1 MLQPLKRKSTRPQHQ
16 LPAKSHL
23 LAAPAAAD
31 DLIMQYRNHDL
42 DLNKFLIKDGH
53 IVTDIA
59 ELKPHQLS
67 REIYFRPSY
76 APLVSEADA
85 DLGSCFNGY
94 SIPTAS
100 FSYQVNDSGISC
112 IKHEPK
118 LDLDDYIRLI
128 HQDIGRQIINVYQMH
143 KQVTL
148 AYSGGIDSMVLLSF
162 IMAYGLLSR
171 TNVVC
176 VENHTQISAHAMHN
190 HADNKQLVLL
200 LLNKLKPKLKSTTW
214 HHIDVEDLAYSFNH
228 GKLEHLKCYTT
239 HAILRRYHD
248 SAFLFG
254 YHGNQILL
262 HKPLF
267 VDELIL
273 QGKVSVTDA
282 ETYLSNTKNYYTQ
295 CLRLYDCNK
304 EKIGVDRTH
313 FLKKPWSLMDG
324 INGNRVYAPIG
335 STLTFDLLR
344 DLDFS
349 SMSLPVIA
357 DALVARHII
366 GLNVG
371 TELDEF
377 IGVESLSD
385 MDNLQDSMIP
395 VDLLDP
401 SWLTVPNSLNHHPEG
416 LDWITEQ
423 IAQARVTGLI
433 AINSL
438 TSVKMLHWINQL

>member
-1 MLQPLKRKSTRPQHQ
+1 
-16 LPAKSHL
+16 
-23 LAAPAAAD
+23 
-31 DLIMQYRNHDL
+31 MQYRNHDL
-42 DLNKFLIKDGH
+42 DLNKFLIKDDH

-59 ELKPHQLS
+59 ELKSHQLS

-112 IKHEPK
+112 VKHEPE
-118 LDLDDYIRLI
+118 LDLESYIRLT
-128 HQDIGRQIINVYQMH
+128 HQDIGHKIQHVYQRH

-162 IMAYGLLSR
+162 IMAYDLLPR

-176 VENHTQISAHAMHN
+176 VENHTQTSTNAMHN
-190 HADNKQLVLL
+190 HADNKQRVLSL
-200 LLNKLKPKLKSTTW
+200 LHKFKTKINSTAW
-214 HHIDVEDLAYSFNH
+214 HDIALEDLAYSFNH

-248 SAFLFG
+248 CAFLFG

-273 QGKVSVTDA
+273 QGKVSDTDA
-282 ETYLSNTKNYYTQ
+282 GTYLSNTKNYYTQ
-295 CLRLYDCNK
+295 CLRLYDCAK

-324 INGNRVYAPIG
+324 INGNTIYAPIG
-335 STLTFDLLR
+335 SARTFDLLR
-344 DLDFS
+344 DLDFGS
-349 SMSLPVIA
+349 VSLPVIA
-357 DALVARHII
+357 DALVARHMI

-377 IGVESLSD
+377 IGVESLKD

-401 SWLTVPNSLNHHPEG
+401 SCLTVPEGLNHHPEG

-423 IAQARVTGLI
+423 IAQAHATG
-433 AINSL
+433 AMPVNSL